1 MGHILMVV
9 SATMLSLTPMTTPT
23 ITPTTIPS
31 THTPAS
37 TTISTPRLTSSPFFS
52 SSFTTTPISPT
63 STVSTS
69 MPAKT
74 PASRRPPMTPSRR
87 RRTPPGRPTPAGTAR
102 RPPSTPAA
110 AAGTG
115 TSTPALLPSPTGM
128 LTFTDLADTR
138 TPALRARNPTAPTTG
153 APSLPRTPTL
163 TRKTHPNTTSTV
175 RHTPTRAWPAP
186 TALPR
191 TPSRPAA
198 DARPKTAH
206 TDPQRPPPTAR
217 TATPKNA
224 NAART
229 TPTDALYLPEK
240 PPKAHHARTPTHTP
254 MPEPR
259 PRRHHRHRLAR
270 MPPISAASSPSAAA
284 ARKRLPPTPRPP
296 IEPTRRRKDTAARMG
311 PSRRQHTDN
320 NHKEIPASSSSS
332 FTSSPTLIDPIPSS
346 LSSLSSQKAWLPPA
360 VEVNWKSE
368 KTVDVVGQTKLSWRE
383 VQREEKENST
393 IHDNFTHKSK
403 SYRYGSRNN
412 SSSKAKTSEFTL
424 RSIDYKLNI
433 RENETPLDSN
443 PMKRRFI
450 DAKTFARTF
459 GGFDES
465 DINNNFE
472 KRNIEKRNAREKQD
486 TGKDEEENLENLT
499 EKNILV
505 GSKQNQASDE
515 DTQNPGIAT
524 TALNDTR
531 ISGEEE
537 RVDNENAGE
546 ERITEKKHKKRRR
559 RRRGRGRGRRRGPR
573 RRNDLSLWIDRRQV
587 KMFSGKEK
595 GYVMEIFAIHDGHV
609 LPYILDPNF
618 EKHLPVIPSE
628 VESVNF
634 TWQAGRKRYDYTFD
648 RLYSQDEDI
657 LHAPVVSM
665 ATHGRIPKKPKVFTI
680 NIQCTGNASGV
691 ATFGIG
697 LLIQSMKGKPLPGTP
712 LRLQL
717 RKECTQHGP
726 DPECDQKCEN
736 GGVCDVDQRCLCPE
750 GYMGQYC
757 NTALCYP
764 QCMNGGT
771 CTTPGR
777 CSCPPGFQGRHC
789 EGGICRDK
797 CENGG
802 KCVQKDTCECPRGY
816 YGNRCEFS
824 KCVIPCINGG
834 RCRDVNKCRCPH
846 GFAGD
851 HCEIVMGQL
860 GTDALN
866 NSRCSRKCK
875 YGTCNGSM
883 CECELGY
890 SGRWCRRRSGKTVR
904 RRIWL

>member
-23 ITPTTIPS
+23 TTPTTIPS
-31 THTPAS
+31 THTHAS

-63 STVSTS
+63 STAASTGT
-69 MPAKT
+69 PAKT
-74 PASRRPPMTPSRR
+74 PAR
-87 RRTPPGRPTPAGTAR
+87 RRTPTTASRRQRKPLGRLTPAETVQM
-102 RPPSTPAA
+102 PPSTGGAA
-110 AAGTG
+110 TGTD
-115 TSTPALLPSPTGM
+115 TSTPTLLSSPTGI
-128 LTFTDLADTR
+128 LTPIDLADTH
-138 TPALRARNPTAPTTG
+138 TLALKPPTLRNLTAPTTG
-153 APSLPRTPTL
+153 ARSSPRTPAP
-163 TRKTHPNTTSTV
+163 TRKTLPTSTSNV
-175 RHTPTRAWPAP
+175 RHTPTRVWLAP

-191 TPSRPAA
+191 TPIRPAA
-198 DARPKTAH
+198 DAQLKTAH
-206 TDPQRPPPTAR
+206 EEPQPPPPTAR
-217 TATPKNA
+217 RTIRKKA
-224 NAART
+224 NTLRK
-229 TPTDALYLPEK
+229 TPTDAPYLPGK
-240 PPKAHHARTPTHTP
+240 PPKIHLRARTPTRTP
-254 MPEPR
+254 MPNPR
-259 PRRHHRHRLAR
+259 PRRHRHRLAR
-270 MPPISAASSPSAAA
+270 TPPTSAASSPSAPT
-284 ARKRLPPTPRPP
+284 ARKRHPPMLSPP
-296 IEPTRRRKDTAARMG
+296 IEPTGRRKDTPAGMG
-311 PSRRQHTDN
+311 PRRRQPTDN
-320 NHKEIPASSSSS
+320 NPKEIPAS
-332 FTSSPTLIDPIPSS
+332 PTPS
-346 LSSLSSQKAWLPPA
+346 LSSLSSSASSSLTSSLTLIDPKPSSLSSHSSHRSPSTGEEVSWESPSSPA
-360 VEVNWKSE
+360 
-368 KTVDVVGQTKLSWRE
+368 KTKGGGGQTKLSWRV
-383 VQREEKENST
+383 VQRDGGNST
-393 IHDNFTHKSK
+393 IHGNFTRKSK
-403 SYRYGSRNN
+403 IHRHGSRND
-412 SSSKAKTSEFTL
+412 SSSKAKTSEITL
-424 RSIDYKLNI
+424 MSINYKLNLS
-433 RENETPLDSN
+433 ENKTLLDSN
-443 PMKRRFI
+443 PMKRLYI
-450 DAKTFARTF
+450 GNKTFARTF
-459 GGFDES
+459 EGFDAS
-465 DINNNFE
+465 DINNNPE
-472 KRNIEKRNAREKQD
+472 KRNIEKRNANERKD
-486 TGKDEEENLENLT
+486 HGKDETKSQENPTGKNGWDEN
-499 EKNILV
+499 
-505 GSKQNQASDE
+505 KQNRTGEEE
-515 DTQNPGIAT
+515 DIHNLANAT
-524 TALNDTR
+524 TSFNDTR
-531 ISGEEE
+531 VNGEEK
-537 RVDNENAGE
+537 RNNTDVENAE
-546 ERITEKKHKKRRR
+546 EGINTEKKHKKRRR

-587 KMFSGKEK
+587 KMFS

-697 LLIQSMKGKPLPGTP
+697 LLIQSLKGKPLPGTP

-824 KCVIPCINGG
+824 KCVIPCINNFYL
-834 RCRDVNKCRCPH
+834 CNNPVI
-846 GFAGD
+846 F
-851 HCEIVMGQL
+851 
-860 GTDALN
+860 N
-866 NSRCSRKCK
+866 NS
-875 YGTCNGSM
+875 
-883 CECELGY
+883 
-890 SGRWCRRRSGKTVR
+890 
-904 RRIWL
+904 